1 MYICNLC
8 GELVEEVPTEVQCH
22 GYTSLGQPI
31 NEVIDSHCH
40 CGGEFVEAKQCE
52 ICGEWFDNTELNGV
66 CEVCLEE
73 HETVE
78 EALNFGDENE
88 VEISGINGA
97 VAFLLSAEQIN
108 KILKKWVEENFV
120 DHSKDII
127 EYCEDDF
134 CEFSEYLAD
143 KYGE

>member
-1 MYICNLC
+1 MLVCDKC
-8 GELVEEVPTEVQCH
+8 GTLVEAHELPFVTEAH
-22 GYTSLGQPI
+22 GEKHRNTVCG
-31 NEVIDSHCH
+31 
-40 CGGEFVEAKQCE
+40 CGGEFVEATKCDV
-52 ICGEWFDNTELNGV
+52 CGEWFDNRGLDGV